1 MRFVFVI
8 FEKKDTFVGENEEV
22 GKTGPIERKG
32 TDMRILSIFVLLS
45 CLISCTSGDKKVRI
59 VPSKGLPSELLLVV
73 DDKVWNSDVADSLK
87 AITQGSV
94 PGLMQNEP
102 FFKTVRISS
111 RHYSQTYTTFHSKLF
126 VHLDTDLKCA
136 IVGVARD
143 VVAKPQIE
151 VTVAA
156 PNMDSLRKFLS
167 EKAMYIRG
175 LIEDAQI
182 EMRAAELRKHY
193 NSDLTQKIASI
204 VGYGLKVPKQI
215 RSSKKGKDFVWVGTN
230 LNEKDLNIVLYTLP
244 WDGRD
249 FTDEE
254 NFVICRDSVMHDN
267 IPGSQPDQWM
277 QTTKIDGS
285 PILFSRLRNIEGQ
298 KVFEVRGLWEM
309 RNGALGGPFISLSRV
324 DSLSNKLIV
333 AEGFVYSP
341 STDKRDLLRT
351 VEASLWT
358 LYKANKQK

>member
-1 MRFVFVI
+1 MRVLL
-8 FEKKDTFVGENEEV
+8 
-22 GKTGPIERKG
+22 
-32 TDMRILSIFVLLS
+32 ILVLLS

-59 VPSKGLPSELLLVV
+59 VASKGLPSELLLVV
-73 DDKVWNSDVADSLK
+73 DDKVWNSDIADSLK
-87 AITQGSV
+87 AITQGPV
-94 PGLMQNEP
+94 PGLMQEEP

-126 VHLDTDLKCA
+126 VHLDADLKCA

-156 PNMDSLRKFLS
+156 PNLDSLRKFLS

-175 LIEDAQI
+175 LIDDAQI
-182 EMRAAELRKHY
+182 EMRADELRKHY
-193 NSDLTQKIASI
+193 NRDLSQKIAST
-204 VGYGLKVPKQI
+204 VGYSLNVPKQV
-215 RSSKKGKDFVWVGTN
+215 RASKKGKDFVWVGTN

-249 FTDEE
+249 YTDIEK
-254 NFVICRDSVMHDN
+254 FVICRDSVMREN
-267 IPGSQPDQWM
+267 IPGSNPDQWM
-277 QTTKIDGS
+277 QTTKIEGS
-285 PILFSRLRNIEGQ
+285 PILFSRLRDIEGE

-309 RNGALGGPFISLSRV
+309 RNGALGGPFVSLSRV
-324 DSLSNKLIV
+324 DSVNNKLIV
-333 AEGFVYSP
+333 TEGFVYSP

-358 LYKANKQK
+358 LYNANKRK